1 MQAPPLRTRA
11 NPAPPR
17 QMELNP
23 IEADDRS
30 YSPSQIRQQAEDARA
45 QAAFFEQQQAEW
57 EEQHQELERMKQH
70 KVEFAA
76 QLDELGMKIH
86 NVVRRIENE
95 VKAMD
100 AEKLELKQIHE
111 CLSRHLMVLSSLDPT
126 EWSPKGIEER
136 LLNGLTKLDRA
147 ENDLQEAF
155 IGEKRYRYVECF
167 KLRPDQGKIWGTTR
181 AQLLDELKK
190 GVFFHLPLIGA
201 ASIMMLVWY
210 LVTYVF

>member
-1 MQAPPLRTRA
+1 MQAPPQRPRA
-11 NPAPPR
+11 HSAPPR

-23 IEADDRS
+23 IEADGRS
-30 YSPSQIRQQAEDARA
+30 YSPTQIRQQAEDARA

-57 EEQHQELERMKQH
+57 EEQHQELERIKQH

-86 NVVRRIENE
+86 NVVRRIERE
-95 VKAMD
+95 VQAMD

-136 LLNGLTKLDRA
+136 LINGLTKLDRA
-147 ENDLQEAF
+147 ENDLHEAF

-167 KLRPDQGKIWGTTR
+167 NIRPDQAKIWGTTR

-190 GVFFHLPLIGA
+190 GVFFHLPLIVSA
-201 ASIMMLVWY
+201 CVLMTVWY
-210 LVTYVF
+210 LVIYIF